1 MDSFVKDEKSNSS
14 KLPPTKKRKT
24 SSEIRNS
31 VTSDDFDEDTE
42 IFDAEA
48 AVQAKRKARESYN
61 KKGASSAETTEQ
73 LVRISKLYNH

>member
-61 KKGASSAETTEQ
+61 KKGASRAETTEQ